1 MMVDN
6 KVAYLIPLSAQKA
19 MPAKRRLSSAVG
31 STTEDSKMSDGNSP
45 GGSNA
50 GSERGRSATP
60 EPGRKRKKIDVV
72 SSNNGNN
79 MVFTSVQM
87 VDRGIRS
94 MFHLFFTHML
104 FAVFRTLSVV
114 RLIQRLFLRKG
125 L

>member
-19 MPAKRRLSSAVG
+19 MPAKRRLSTAVG

-72 SSNNGNN
+72 SPNNGNK
-79 MVFTSVQM
+79 MEIFLKDHHTSEKWNNISTNIFNPM
-87 VDRGIRS
+87 SINTS
-94 MFHLFFTHML
+94 
-104 FAVFRTLSVV
+104 
-114 RLIQRLFLRKG
+114 
-125 L
+125 